1 MAAYICVC
9 LFVNPLLAGTG
20 GVEGDRQHQIC
31 TQSGSLCSGLTG
43 RAAPSGRTCQLDP
56 CALHLPRLCPQLQED
71 KRSNTPLF
79 AAAVV
84 LFLGLPMATVLIALS
99 SGYLDTLSRR

>member
-1 MAAYICVC
+1 V
-9 LFVNPLLAGTG
+9 
-20 GVEGDRQHQIC
+20 
-31 TQSGSLCSGLTG
+31 
-43 RAAPSGRTCQLDP
+43 AAPANWTP
-56 CALHLPRLCPQLQED
+56 CALPLPRLSLQLLED

-99 SGYLDTLSRR
+99 SGYLDTLSPR